1 MSESQKKV
9 KNLSEENTDYGSTML
24 LIFGILGFIISLI
37 MIFNV
42 PLHSITIAIISA
54 TLIISSI
61 LIRKNHSV

>member
-9 KNLSEENTDYGSTML
+9 KNLSEENADYGSTML

-37 MIFNV
+37 MIFDI

-61 LIRKNHSV
+61 LIRKNNL

>member
-9 KNLSEENTDYGSTML
+9 KNLSKENADYGSTML

-37 MIFNV
+37 MIFDI

-61 LIRKNHSV
+61 LIRKK

>member
-9 KNLSEENTDYGSTML
+9 KNLSGENADYGSTML

-37 MIFNV
+37 MIFDI

-61 LIRKNHSV
+61 LIRKNNL